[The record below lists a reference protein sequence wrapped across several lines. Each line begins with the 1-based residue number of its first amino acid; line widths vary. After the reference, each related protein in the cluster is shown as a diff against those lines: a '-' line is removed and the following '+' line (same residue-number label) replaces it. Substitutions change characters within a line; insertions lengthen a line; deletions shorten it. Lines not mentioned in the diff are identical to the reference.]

1 MLNQVRFFG
10 RSQIC
15 VILYMHSLFYFKV
28 IGDKKGGTTSMFL
41 ANPKNMELLEK
52 IGQIVQIPM
61 KFIHVTRNPFDNIAT
76 IMLRRTSSR
85 QKVRAEGAE
94 KVKWLLFYLFIYL
107 LLFFALAMILNAFLR
122 CNLE

>member
-1 MLNQVRFFG
+1 
-10 RSQIC
+10 
-15 VILYMHSLFYFKV
+15 
-28 IGDKKGGTTSMFL
+28 MFL

>member
-28 IGDKKGGTTSMFL
+28 IGDKKGGTTSLLL
-41 ANPKNMELLEK
+41 ANQKNMESLEK

-85 QKVRAEGAE
+85 QKVRADGAE
-94 KVKWLLFYLFIYL
+94 KVK
-107 LLFFALAMILNAFLR
+107 
-122 CNLE
+122 